1 MRQFTVA
8 TVPPEECIRRVLQ
21 YENFPALQ
29 TLVMDGVVVCLRSR
43 LADLAATLKDP
54 TQPKLVASPVKD
66 AVQPKQVV
74 PAIKEVAQVESV
86 ARTPQKEEAFTLQ
99 FRVNGVTFALTGKAK
114 ADKAEVQIALKRVS
128 GQYASFWER
137 RDRDISLP
145 VLFNDETYTVA
156 VDAAATVA
164 QLKSA
169 AVLVTSQRETEA

>member
-29 TLVMDGVVVCLRSR
+29 TLVMDGVLACLYSR
-43 LADLAATLKDP
+43 LADLA
-54 TQPKLVASPVKD
+54 VALKD
-66 AVQPKQVV
+66 AVQPKQPVRIIAV
-74 PAIKEVAQVESV
+74 
-86 ARTPQKEEAFTLQ
+86 Q